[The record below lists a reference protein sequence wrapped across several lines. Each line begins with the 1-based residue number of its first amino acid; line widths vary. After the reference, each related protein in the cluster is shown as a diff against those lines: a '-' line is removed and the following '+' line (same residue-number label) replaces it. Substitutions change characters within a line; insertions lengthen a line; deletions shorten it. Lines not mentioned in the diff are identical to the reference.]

1 MPLIHPAIIEV
12 GERTEQG
19 MTKPYR
25 CVADDGQ
32 SYFVK
37 SSGAGWR
44 SLVCEW
50 VAGRLATAFGLPVP
64 PFSQVEI
71 DDALARSREQQ
82 GDHDLAAGLAFGSQ
96 RVANVRDFEPTLLA
110 QCKLQFRR
118 DLVAFDWWVR
128 NADRTL
134 GEMSGNPNLLWVTGG
149 DGPVVIDH
157 NLAFDEHFDAALFP
171 QTHVFR
177 ADFAVI
183 AGDLV
188 LRDEYQQRFTAL
200 LPLLDAIWPELPHNW
215 THHDDGQP
223 RMQRAEFLQV
233 LERVNRSDFWH
244 IAA

>member
-1 MPLIHPAIIEV
+1 MPPIHPAVIEV

-37 SSGAGWR
+37 SRGAGWR

-50 VAGRLATAFGLPVP
+50 VAGRLAVAFGLPVP
-64 PFSQVEI
+64 AFAQVEI
-71 DDALARSREQQ
+71 DDALARSRQQQ

-110 QCKLQFRR
+110 QCDPHFRR

-149 DGPVVIDH
+149 EGPVVIDH
-157 NLAFDEHFDAALFP
+157 NLAFDEHFDAALFV

-177 ADFAVI
+177 ADFEI
-183 AGDLV
+183 IRGDLM
-188 LRDEYQQRFTAL
+188 LQADYQQRFAAL
-200 LPLLDAIWPELPHNW
+200 LPLLDALWLELPHNW
-215 THHDDGQP
+215 THHDDGRP
-223 RMQRAEFLQV
+223 RMLRAEFQQV
-233 LERVNRSDFWH
+233 LERANGSDFWH
-244 IAA
+244 HAA